1 VLVYLSPRG
10 LPEQST
16 LEALSSW
23 LDAEAESV
31 DAPTLRY
38 VGEAR
43 ADLERALEAQRR
55 DAVG

>member
-16 LEALSSW
+16 LDALSEW
-23 LDAEAESV
+23 LENEGESV

-43 ADLERALEAQRR
+43 ADLIRALEAQKR
-55 DAVG
+55 DAVR